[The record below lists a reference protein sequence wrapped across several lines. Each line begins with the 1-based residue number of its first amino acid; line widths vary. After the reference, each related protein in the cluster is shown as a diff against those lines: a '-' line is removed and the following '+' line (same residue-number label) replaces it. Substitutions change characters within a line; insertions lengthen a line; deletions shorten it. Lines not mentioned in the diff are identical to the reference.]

1 VQLCATRIVYNYAMR
16 ICAVLCGVVFWSG
29 LLAQEA
35 HLQDDSR
42 LQETLAIEKP
52 FAPLRAVLRTVQ
64 EATGVPLYADRA
76 IAEDKVCVLT
86 RERPAHEILT
96 RLAQTLRYAW
106 QPSTDGNGYRLTQPA
121 SERAREQSL
130 LRAYEQARIDA
141 IQKPLREVMQLLRR
155 YTRQQLEQ
163 LAADPQSRLS
173 PEAHALLKWAVD
185 ETPVALGL
193 HALATLPDSVLQR
206 LAHGEP
212 IAFSSHPKSGEL
224 PMPQPLRRKV
234 VEFCRP
240 VPEEAIQKAA
250 VRFFVDPTRVVL
262 RCALVFDT
270 NLPDSGD
277 LNDISFR
284 YIAIRRF
291 VNGKTEL
298 IHIFDIMHTLV
309 RSEEVI
315 ARHPQ
320 SAVWR
325 EWHSEAEAFRA
336 LKSTPTR
343 ALIVP
348 EPIRRSPLVALIRYA
363 HEHGL
368 DLYADAYRIRLL
380 LGNERERT
388 PQTDFEQAR
397 SQFFWVR
404 LEGDAL
410 MARYRAYPLLR
421 SSEIPEPLLEPLEQK
436 LRAKQEI
443 TLDEWAAFA
452 TQLTPMQLARA
463 EGWIRL
469 AGQPASH
476 ETLAPLENLVVAL
489 PALRFWASLSPQQRQ
504 AALNGERLLLE
515 RMTPKQRELFL
526 QVFSRPLP
534 DLVGAPLLKRYVHE
548 GNYGSLSVRIGSQG
562 ETITMTTRIGNPPP
576 PHFRIGRSVQRIEK
590 TRITM
595 QSEDRSGVTLEGYQT
610 SDFLRPSSGSPRG
623 WLLYFAVDDWQR
635 VYILVGE

>member
-1 VQLCATRIVYNYAMR
+1 LHLDARATRARDI
-16 ICAVLCGVVFWSG
+16 
-29 LLAQEA
+29 
-35 HLQDDSR
+35 D
-42 LQETLAIEKP
+42 
-52 FAPLRAVLRTVQ
+52 AP
-64 EATGVPLYADRA
+64 
-76 IAEDKVCVLT
+76 C
-86 RERPAHEILT
+86 
-96 RLAQTLRYAW
+96 QTLRYRW
-106 QPSTDGNGYRLTQPA
+106 QPSTDGKGYRLVQPA

>member
-1 VQLCATRIVYNYAMR
+1 MR
-16 ICAVLCGVVFWSG
+16 ICAVLCGVVLWGG

-35 HLQDDSR
+35 RLQDDSR
-42 LQETLAIEKP
+42 LQETLAIQKP
-52 FAPLRAVLRTVQ
+52 FAPLREVLRTVQ

-76 IAEDKVCVLT
+76 VADDKVCVLT

-96 RLAQTLRYAW
+96 RLAQTLRYRW
-106 QPSTDGNGYRLTQPA
+106 QPSTDGSGYRLVQPA
-121 SERAREQSL
+121 SERAREQGL
-130 LRAYEQARIDA
+130 LRAYEQARLDA

-155 YTRQQLEQ
+155 HTPQQLEQ
-163 LAADPQSRLS
+163 LAAEPNSRLS
-173 PEAHALLKWAVD
+173 PEAKGLLQEMLIDPKVYLAMQALAALPDTVVSKI
-185 ETPVALGL
+185 ALGE
-193 HALATLPDSVLQR
+193 TVS
-206 LAHGEP
+206 
-212 IAFSSHPKSGEL
+212 FSSHPAPGEFPL
-224 PMPQPLRRKV
+224 PHALKQQVLEYKRATTDLTIEKIAVQLAIDPRTLELRYTIHAEYGNGESTISWKIM
-234 VEFCRP
+234 RP
-240 VPEEAIQKAA
+240 HSVAEEALAQ
-250 VRFFVDPTRVVL
+250 
-262 RCALVFDT
+262 
-270 NLPDSGD
+270 
-277 LNDISFR
+277 
-284 YIAIRRF
+284 
-291 VNGKTEL
+291 
-298 IHIFDIMHTLV
+298 
-309 RSEEVI
+309 
-315 ARHPQ
+315 HPQ

-336 LKSTPTR
+336 LTPTPTR
-343 ALIVP
+343 APTLAIP

-363 HEHGL
+363 REHGL
-368 DLYADAYRIRLL
+368 DLYADAYRIRLS
-380 LGNERERT
+380 LGSDRERT
-388 PQTDFEQAR
+388 PPMDFEQAR

-421 SSEIPEPLLEPLEQK
+421 PSEIPESLLEPLEQK

-504 AALNGERLLLE
+504 AALDGERLPPE

-526 QVFSRPLP
+526 QAFSSPLP
-534 DLVGAPLLKRYVHE
+534 DLVGASLKRYVHE
-548 GNYGSLSVRIGSQG
+548 DNYGSLSVWIGSQG
-562 ETITMTTRIGNPPP
+562 ETITTTSRIGDPPP
-576 PHFRIGRSVQRIEK
+576 PHFRIERSVQRIEK
-590 TRITM
+590 TLITM
-595 QSEDRSGVTLEGYQT
+595 QSEDGSEITLEGYKT
-610 SDFLRPSSGSPRG
+610 SDFLRPSPSSPRG

>member
-1 VQLCATRIVYNYAMR
+1 MR

-35 HLQDDSR
+35 RLQDDSR
-42 LQETLAIEKP
+42 LHETLAIEKP
-52 FAPLRAVLRTVQ
+52 FASLREMLRTVQ

-76 IAEDKVCVLT
+76 IAEDKVCILT

-130 LRAYEQARIDA
+130 LRAYEQARLDA

-155 YTRQQLEQ
+155 HNRQQLEK
-163 LAADPQSRLS
+163 LAEDPNSRLS

-193 HALATLPDSVLQR
+193 HALATLPGSVLQR

-212 IAFSSHPKSGEL
+212 IAFSSHPKFGEF

-250 VRFFVDPTRVVL
+250 VRFFVDPKRVVL

-277 LNDISFR
+277 WNDISFR

-343 ALIVP
+343 APVLTIP

-363 HEHGL
+363 REHGL

-421 SSEIPEPLLEPLEQK
+421 SSEIPESLLEPLERK

-443 TLDEWAAFA
+443 TLDEWATFA
-452 TQLTPMQLARA
+452 TQLTPMQIARA

-469 AGQPASH
+469 AEQPTDH
-476 ETLAPLENLVVAL
+476 ETLVPLENLVVVL

-504 AALNGERLLLE
+504 AALEGERLLPE

-590 TRITM
+590 TLITM
-595 QSEDRSGVTLEGYQT
+595 QSEDGSGVTLEGYQT

-635 VYILVGE
+635 AYILLGE